1 MTTPASI
8 HLVLCGRG
16 VYRMALTQ
24 PPGYRTG
31 KEAAPTGPSLA
42 ERQAVATLRNSEFE
56 RTGQAFRFGTTKAP
70 VSTPKPAKV
79 QAKKIRQVLEHHAGI
94 V

>member
-1 MTTPASI
+1 MNPTQ
-8 HLVLCGRG
+8 HLIPRGRG

-24 PPGYRTG
+24 PPHYRTG

-42 ERQAVATLRNSEFE
+42 ERQAVVALRNSEFARLE
-56 RTGQAFRFGTTKAP
+56 QAFRYGTTKAP

-79 QAKKIRQVLEHHAGI
+79 QAKKIRQVYQHHAGI

>member
-1 MTTPASI
+1 MAANAAI

-16 VYRMALTQ
+16 VYRMTLTQ

-31 KEAAPTGPSLA
+31 KEAAPAGPSVA
-42 ERQAVATLRNSEFE
+42 ERQAVATLRNSEFARLE
-56 RTGQAFRFGTTKAP
+56 QAFRYGTTKAP

-79 QAKKIRQVLEHHAGI
+79 QAKKIRQVLEHHAGNI
-94 V
+94 